1 MKQRLAGTSE
11 MTPGHMA
18 AGEAGQRRRVR
29 KTSTST
35 VKLEDV
41 ARLAQVSTAS
51 VSRTL
56 NTPHLVSPQLRERV
70 MKAVAELNW
79 VPNGPAKALASLRTR
94 TVGALIPTLG
104 HMNFATLVE
113 RMQRDLGEARYTLLI
128 GCVGNSAELRL
139 QQGSKMIEQGVEF
152 LVLVGEAQP
161 PALFEMLSSRNVAYA
176 ITYTSGKQGT
186 HTAIGYDNY
195 AAACRVTEHLLEL
208 GHRDFAMM
216 RQPDEMNDRIQQRV
230 AGATDTLAKAG
241 LAIRPQHLAQGD
253 GRTIAS
259 GRACFSRIM
268 AASGDLRPTALICT
282 NDYLASGALIEANA
296 ENLRVPEELSV
307 TGFDDTDMSAHLDP
321 PLTTIRV
328 PSEQMGA
335 ALAAYI
341 LRLLEDGV
349 VEVPPPMDAE
359 LIVRAST
366 APPPPS
372 TGATPRQ
379 GSSRRSAR
387 RA

>member
-1 MKQRLAGTSE
+1 MLTEMKGIPATSRPHE
-11 MTPGHMA
+11 P
-18 AGEAGQRRRVR
+18 ERDSPRRRIR
-29 KTSTST
+29 KASSSA

-41 ARLAQVSTAS
+41 ARLADVSTAS

-56 NTPHLVSPQLRERV
+56 NAPHLVSQHLRDRV

-104 HMNFATLVE
+104 HQNFATLVE
-113 RMQRDLGEARYTLLI
+113 RMQRDLGKARYTLLI
-128 GCVGNSAELRL
+128 GCVGNSAELRI
-139 QQGSKMIEQGVEF
+139 QQGAKMIEQGVEF

-186 HTAIGYDNY
+186 HTCIGYDNY
-195 AAACRVTEHLLEL
+195 AAACRVAEHLLDL

-216 RQPDEMNDRIQQRV
+216 TQPEDMNDRIQQRI
-230 AGATDTLAKAG
+230 AGAKDTLAKAG
-241 LAIRPQHLAQGD
+241 VAVRPQHLVQGD

-259 GRACFSRIM
+259 GRAAFGSIL
-268 AASGDLRPTALICT
+268 AASGDIRPTALICT
-282 NDYLASGALIEANA
+282 NDYLASGALIEAKA
-296 ENLRVPEELSV
+296 ARIKVPEQLSV

-321 PLTTIRV
+321 PLTTVRV
-328 PSEQMGA
+328 PGEAMGA
-335 ALAAYI
+335 GLATYI
-341 LRLLEDGV
+341 LRLLEDGM
-349 VEVPPPMDAE
+349 VEIPPPMDAA
-359 LIVRAST
+359 LIVREST
-366 APPPPS
+366 APPSSAPL
-372 TGATPRQ
+372 TRPR
-379 GSSRRSAR
+379 GSGPRLAR